1 MASGLTLHRGVD
13 YQDAVLHFLRAVD
26 PSWTAEALHISE
38 ETPPRLVEVGDRVLC
53 RVGEGTFFDAEMRA
67 DNSGLPEGRRYA
79 WHLWLSL

>member
-53 RVGEGTFFDAEMRA
+53 RVREGTFFDAAVLVTGCGAEC
-67 DNSGLPEGRRYA
+67 GLRFCG
-79 WHLWLSL
+79 